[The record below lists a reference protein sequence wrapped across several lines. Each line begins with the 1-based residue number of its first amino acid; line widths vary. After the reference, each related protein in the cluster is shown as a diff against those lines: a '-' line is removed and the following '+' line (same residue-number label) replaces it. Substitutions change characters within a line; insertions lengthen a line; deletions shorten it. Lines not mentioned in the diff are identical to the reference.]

1 MKNLSPLH
9 AESRVSWLA
18 HTASACLIDE
28 ARLSPKPGLVDSR
41 GNGAHQDLNLA
52 LMERSARSLQ
62 PTFHALAEQSWRR
75 PADIALRET
84 VGRLGREGEA
94 QMMLATGGVNTHRG
108 AIWALGLLVSAV
120 AMLGG
125 EGQSQAI
132 ADAAAALARLP
143 DGFAPKSFSKG
154 LRASRRWQVPGAREE
169 AQCGFPH
176 ITRLA
181 LPQLQHSRARGA
193 SEPQAQLDALMAIM
207 TSLSD
212 TCVLSRAGMA
222 GLQAMQQGAC
232 EVLAAGGCA
241 SFAGRAALARLDAIA
256 GAKRLAGRRRRS
268 PCRHPVSRQSC
279 RLTHSEDVMEQ
290 ITLSFPASRALSGR
304 ALAGVVGSGDME
316 VLYTAA
322 QSATLN
328 VQITTS
334 VDNSQA
340 RWQALF
346 DRLNL
351 INGLPAGQLI
361 IHDFGATP
369 GVARIRIEQ
378 VFEEA
383 AHA

>member
-1 MKNLSPLH
+1 MKLLPQIQVEGG
-9 AESRVSWLA
+9 AEWLA
-18 HTASACLIDE
+18 RTATQCLIDE

-41 GNGAHQDLNLA
+41 GNGAHHDLSLA
-52 LMERSARSLQ
+52 LMERSAHSLTS
-62 PTFHALAEQSWRR
+62 TFQALALQSWQR
-75 PADIALRET
+75 PADIALRQT
-84 VGRLGREGEA
+84 VGRLGREGEQ
-94 QMMLATGGVNTHRG
+94 QMMAATGGVNTHRG

-212 TCVLSRAGMA
+212 TCVLSRAGMS
-222 GLQAMQQGAC
+222 GLQTMQQGAR

-241 SFAGRAALARLDAIA
+241 SVAGRAALARLDAQMLA
-256 GAKRLAGRRRRS
+256 HNASPGGAADLLA
-268 PCRHPVSRQSC
+268 
-279 RLTHSEDVMEQ
+279 
-290 ITLSFPASRALSGR
+290 
-304 ALAGVVGSGDME
+304 
-316 VLYTAA
+316 
-322 QSATLN
+322 ATLF
-328 VQITTS
+328 
-334 VDNSQA
+334 
-340 RWQALF
+340 L
-346 DRLNL
+346 DRV
-351 INGLPAGQLI
+351 AG
-361 IHDFGATP
+361 
-369 GVARIRIEQ
+369 
-378 VFEEA
+378 
-383 AHA
+383 

>member
-1 MKNLSPLH
+1 M
-9 AESRVSWLA
+9 
-18 HTASACLIDE
+18 
-28 ARLSPKPGLVDSR
+28 DSR

-94 QMMLATGGVNTHRG
+94 QMKLATGGVNTHRG

-169 AQCGFPH
+169 AQCRFPH

-241 SFAGRAALARLDAIA
+241 SFAGRAALARPGRNHA
-256 GAKRLAGRRRRS
+256 GAERLAGRRRQS
-268 PCRHPVSRQSC
+268 PCRHPVLDR
-279 RLTHSEDVMEQ
+279 V
-290 ITLSFPASRALSGR
+290 
-304 ALAGVVGSGDME
+304 AG
-316 VLYTAA
+316 
-322 QSATLN
+322 
-328 VQITTS
+328 
-334 VDNSQA
+334 
-340 RWQALF
+340 
-346 DRLNL
+346 
-351 INGLPAGQLI
+351 
-361 IHDFGATP
+361 
-369 GVARIRIEQ
+369 
-378 VFEEA
+378 
-383 AHA
+383 

>member
-52 LMERSARSLQ
+52 LMGRSARSLQ
-62 PTFHALAEQSWRR
+62 PTFQ
-75 PADIALRET
+75 
-84 VGRLGREGEA
+84 A
-94 QMMLATGGVNTHRG
+94 QMMLAAGGVNTHRG

-241 SFAGRAALARLDAIA
+241 SFAGRAALARLDAIMLA
-256 GAKRLAGRRRRS
+256 LNASPGGAADLLA
-268 PCRHPVSRQSC
+268 
-279 RLTHSEDVMEQ
+279 
-290 ITLSFPASRALSGR
+290 
-304 ALAGVVGSGDME
+304 
-316 VLYTAA
+316 
-322 QSATLN
+322 ATLF
-328 VQITTS
+328 
-334 VDNSQA
+334 
-340 RWQALF
+340 L
-346 DRLNL
+346 DRV
-351 INGLPAGQLI
+351 AG
-361 IHDFGATP
+361 
-369 GVARIRIEQ
+369 
-378 VFEEA
+378 
-383 AHA
+383 